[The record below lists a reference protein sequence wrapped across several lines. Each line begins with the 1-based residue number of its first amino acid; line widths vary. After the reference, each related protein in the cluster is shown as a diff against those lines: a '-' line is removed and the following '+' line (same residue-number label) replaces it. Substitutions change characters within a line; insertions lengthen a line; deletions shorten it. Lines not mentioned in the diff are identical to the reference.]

1 MAEQNALPRT
11 ASGQIVQPINMSA
24 QSNQPTAVNIPQQQ
38 PQVQAQSQAQ
48 PAPYIPSNPDLQT
61 PAMLDMQIVQ
71 QLQEKANTNNKL
83 LDQING
89 LTTALSKGTL
99 APETQNNLTPQQM
112 RAIQVGDMNSIAQQ
126 IGMVKWTMSA
136 RGQEVKESI
145 GYLLNGMQ
153 QVRQEQESKRISARQ
168 NIMDALNIMGS
179 GAFEGLSG
187 DDKRKLEK
195 NSGLTNGYLDRA
207 TGALQET
214 ERKAEEARQLQIEQG
229 RQSMRLQEEQFRFS
243 KEQAAADNAFRERQ
257 FAFSKAES
265 AANRAASR
273 AAAKVDPIAT
283 AKASFDEE
291 LRSGKVGGRVIATT
305 AEEETAF
312 KGDETRQG
320 TPFVTR
326 EQAKQY
332 FKNVYGK
339 YIDGGDID
347 IAIDQRFMTE
357 EERKI
362 RGK

>member
-1 MAEQNALPRT
+1 MAEQNSLPRT
-11 ASGQIVQPINMSA
+11 PSGQIVQPINMSA
-24 QSNQPTAVNIPQQQ
+24 QSNQPTAVNIPQQ
-38 PQVQAQSQAQ
+38 QAQ

-136 RGQEVKESI
+136 RGQEVKDSI

-153 QVRQEQESKRISARQ
+153 QIRQEQESKRISARQ

-179 GAFEGLSG
+179 GAFEGLSA
-187 DDKRKLEK
+187 DEKRKLEK

-207 TGALQET
+207 TGALQEN
-214 ERKAEEARQLQIEQG
+214 ERKAEEARQLQMEQS

-243 KEQAAADNAFRERQ
+243 KEQAAADERFRQQQ
-257 FAFSKAES
+257 FAFQQAEAGRARS
-265 AANRAASR
+265 ERAADRAASK
-273 AAAKVDPIAT
+273 AAQVSPSTLAY
-283 AKASFDEE
+283 DELLTE
-291 LRSGKVGGRVIATT
+291 LSSGKVGGKVIATT
-305 AEEETAF
+305 AAEEELF
-312 KGDETRQG
+312 RGDATRQG
-320 TPFVTR
+320 IQFVNR
-326 EQAKQY
+326 EQAIDYYKSR
-332 FKNVYGK
+332 YGK
-339 YIDGGDID
+339 LINGDQIRELVY
-347 IAIDQRFMTE
+347 QQFKTE
-357 EERKI
+357 EERQ
-362 RGK
+362 RGQ

>member
-11 ASGQIVQPINMSA
+11 PSGQIVQPINMSA
-24 QSNQPTAVNIPQQQ
+24 QSNQPTPVNIPQQ
-38 PQVQAQSQAQ
+38 QAQ
-48 PAPYIPSNPDLQT
+48 PAPYIPSNAELQT

-136 RGQEVKESI
+136 RGQEVKDSI

-153 QVRQEQESKRISARQ
+153 QIRQEQESKRISARQ

-179 GAFEGLSG
+179 GAFEGLSA

-207 TGALQET
+207 TGALRET
-214 ERKAEEARQLQIEQG
+214 ERKAEEARQLQMEQG

-243 KEQAAADNAFRERQ
+243 KEQASADERFRQQQ
-257 FAFSKAES
+257 FAFQQAEAGRARS
-265 AANRAASR
+265 ERAADM
-273 AAAKVDPIAT
+273 AASKVDPIAT

-291 LRSGKVGGRVIATT
+291 LRSGKVSGKNIASTA
-305 AEEETAF
+305 AEEELFAA
-312 KGDETRQG
+312 KEG
-320 TPFVTR
+320 FVTR

-362 RGK
+362 RGR

>member
-38 PQVQAQSQAQ
+38 AQ
-48 PAPYIPSNPDLQT
+48 PAPYIPSNAELQT

-136 RGQEVKESI
+136 RGQEVKDSI

-153 QVRQEQESKRISARQ
+153 QIRQEQESKRISARQ

-207 TGALQET
+207 TGALLEN
-214 ERKAEEARQLQIEQG
+214 ERKAEEARQLQMEQG

-243 KEQAAADNAFRERQ
+243 KEQASADERFRQQQ
-257 FAFSKAES
+257 FAFQQAE
-265 AANRAASR
+265 AGRARAERAADR
-273 AAAKVDPIAT
+273 AAQVSPSTLAYDALLT
-283 AKASFDEE
+283 E
-291 LRSGKVGGRVIATT
+291 LSSGKAGGRVIATT
-305 AEEETAF
+305 AEEETEF
-312 KGDETRQG
+312 KGDVNRQG
-320 TPFVTR
+320 TPFVNR
-326 EQAKQY
+326 EQAVDYYKSR
-332 FKNVYGK
+332 YGK
-339 YIDGGDID
+339 LINGDQIRELVY
-347 IAIDQRFMTE
+347 QQFKTE
-357 EERKI
+357 EERQ
-362 RGK
+362 RGQ

>member
-1 MAEQNALPRT
+1 
-11 ASGQIVQPINMSA
+11 MSA

-38 PQVQAQSQAQ
+38 AQ
-48 PAPYIPSNPDLQT
+48 PAPYIPSNADLQT

-207 TGALQET
+207 TGALQEN
-214 ERKAEEARQLQIEQG
+214 ERKAEEARQLQMEQG

-243 KEQAAADNAFRERQ
+243 KEQAAADERFRQQQ
-257 FAFSKAES
+257 FAFQQAE
-265 AANRAASR
+265 AGRARSER
-273 AAAKVDPIAT
+273 AAASKVDPIAT

-291 LRSGKVGGRVIATT
+291 LRSGKVSGKNIASTA
-305 AEEETAF
+305 AEEKLFAAKE
-312 KGDETRQG
+312 G
-320 TPFVTR
+320 FVTR

>member
-38 PQVQAQSQAQ
+38 AQ
-48 PAPYIPSNPDLQT
+48 PAPYIPSNAELQT

-136 RGQEVKESI
+136 RGQEVKDSI

-179 GAFEGLSG
+179 GAFEGLSA

-207 TGALQET
+207 TGALRET
-214 ERKAEEARQLQIEQG
+214 ERKAEEARQLQMEQS

-243 KEQAAADNAFRERQ
+243 KEQAAADERFRQQQ
-257 FAFSKAES
+257 FAFQQAEAGRARS
-265 AANRAASR
+265 ERAADRAAS
-273 AAAKVDPIAT
+273 KVDPIAT

-291 LRSGKVGGRVIATT
+291 LRSGKVSGKNIASTA
-305 AEEETAF
+305 AEEELFAA
-312 KGDETRQG
+312 KEG
-320 TPFVTR
+320 FVTR

-362 RGK
+362 RGR

>member
-1 MAEQNALPRT
+1 MAEENALPRT
-11 ASGQIVQPINMSA
+11 QSGQIVQPINMSA

-38 PQVQAQSQAQ
+38 AQ
-48 PAPYIPSNPDLQT
+48 PAPYIPSNADLQT

-207 TGALQET
+207 TGALQEN
-214 ERKAEEARQLQIEQG
+214 ERKAEEARQLQMEQS

-243 KEQAAADNAFRERQ
+243 KEQAAADERFRQQQ
-257 FAFSKAES
+257 FAFQQAEAGRARSAS
-265 AANRAASR
+265 AAAS
-273 AAAKVDPIAT
+273 KVDPIAT

-291 LRSGKVGGRVIATT
+291 LRSGKVSGKNIASTA
-305 AEEETAF
+305 AEEKLFAAKE
-312 KGDETRQG
+312 G
-320 TPFVTR
+320 FVTR

>member
-11 ASGQIVQPINMSA
+11 TSGQIVQPINMSA
-24 QSNQPTAVNIPQQQ
+24 QSNQPTAVNIPQQ
-38 PQVQAQSQAQ
+38 QAQ

-207 TGALQET
+207 TGALQEN
-214 ERKAEEARQLQIEQG
+214 ERKAEEARQLQMEQG

-265 AANRAASR
+265 AANRAAQVSPSTL
-273 AAAKVDPIAT
+273 AY
-283 AKASFDEE
+283 DELLTE
-291 LRSGKVGGRVIATT
+291 LSSGKAGGRVIATT
-305 AEEETAF
+305 AEEETEF
-312 KGDETRQG
+312 KGDVNRQG
-320 TPFVTR
+320 TPFVNR
-326 EQAKQY
+326 EQAVDYYKSR
-332 FKNVYGK
+332 YGK
-339 YIDGGDID
+339 LINGDQIRELVYQQFKTEQER
-347 IAIDQRFMTE
+347 QR
-357 EERKI
+357 
-362 RGK
+362 GQ